1 MLSYVAWQILLASA
15 HRLRHCTEAAEVDTE
30 AKELPAAAVVTAADA
45 VPAEAHALAH
55 IVHKDVPHHSAGR
68 QRAHRKQ
75 LPLSRGRLPGPSAL
89 AQLPA

>member
-1 MLSYVAWQILLASA
+1 MLGYVAWQMLLASA
-15 HRLRHCTEAAEVDTE
+15 HRLRHCTQAAEADTE
-30 AKELPAAAVVTAADA
+30 AKVLPAVVTAADA

-75 LPLSRGRLPGPSAL
+75 LPLSRGRLPAPSAL